1 MIVTAL
7 KTIFSVLALS
17 AVLILSACS
26 TNVDQAQPTI
36 GIDKVTT
43 IDRELVVGQWRSTPL
58 NPPTDAANSHTVI
71 EYRSDGT
78 LQGTILSALD
88 DALSSTPDDTTES
101 AALKLVFKG
110 QWNIKDGWLTHTD
123 VKLSAVGD
131 SQQAKELNLVLGARN
146 QELGNRTNV
155 LELTADKM
163 IPQDIGGRATLYTRQ

>member
-58 NPPTDAANSHTVI
+58 NPPTDAANSRTVI

-88 DALSSTPDDTTES
+88 DALSST
-101 AALKLVFKG
+101 
-110 QWNIKDGWLTHTD
+110 WLTHTD

-163 IPQDIGGRATLYTRQ
+163 ITQDIGGRATLYTRQ